1 MKIIFFG
8 TPEFAVPILNK
19 LNSDSDI
26 EILTVVTQKDQPS
39 GRKKLLTPPPVKLSA
54 EKLQIPIIQ
63 PKNKE
68 ELEKSLEKYKADFF
82 VVVAYGLIFSKKIL
96 DMPKIAAINIH
107 ASLLPKY
114 RGASPI
120 QKSLLN
126 NDTETGVSII
136 KMSEKLD
143 QGDIYLVR
151 RIQINKNDNF
161 ESLSK
166 RLSDLSGNIITY
178 ALHDIEAEI
187 LSSLPQNQTN
197 QTSYCREIKKT
208 DGEIKWNFSAE
219 KIKNMI
225 RAYTPWP
232 GVFTTFNNKKIKII
246 EAEISEENL
255 KEKPGTFI
263 LDGKTLKIAT
273 VKGEILPQKL
283 QIEGKKEIRVHE
295 FINGN
300 RKYLKTL

>member
-19 LNSDSDI
+19 LNSDPDI
-26 EILTVVTQKDQPS
+26 EILAVVTQKDQPI
-39 GRKKLLTPPPVKLSA
+39 GRKKLLTPPPIKLSA
-54 EKLQIPIIQ
+54 GKLQIPIIQ

-68 ELEKSLEKYKADFF
+68 ELEKSLGKYKADFF

-96 DMPKIAAINIH
+96 DMPRIATVNIH

-114 RGASPI
+114 KGASPI
-120 QKSLLN
+120 QESLLN
-126 NDTETGVSII
+126 NDAETGVSIM

-143 QGDIYLVR
+143 QGGVYLIR
-151 RIQINKNDNF
+151 RIKIDKNDNL

-166 RLSDLSGNIITY
+166 RLRDLSGNIITY
-178 ALHDIEAEI
+178 ALHDIEAGI
-187 LSSLPQNQTN
+187 LNPLPQNQTN
-197 QTSYCREIKKT
+197 KISYCREIKKT
-208 DGEIKWNFSAE
+208 DGEIKWTFTAE

-246 EAEISEENL
+246 EAEVSEENS

-283 QIEGKKEIRVHE
+283 QIEGKKEITVHE

-300 RKYLKTL
+300 RKYLKIL

>member
-1 MKIIFFG
+1 M
-8 TPEFAVPILNK
+8 
-19 LNSDSDI
+19 
-26 EILTVVTQKDQPS
+26 
-39 GRKKLLTPPPVKLSA
+39 
-54 EKLQIPIIQ
+54 
-63 PKNKE
+63 
-68 ELEKSLEKYKADFF
+68 EKYKADFF

-120 QKSLLN
+120 QESLLN
-126 NDTETGVSII
+126 NDAETGVSIMKI
-136 KMSEKLD
+136 SEKLD
-143 QGDIYLVR
+143 QGDVYLIK
-151 RIQINKNDNF
+151 RIQINKNDNL
-161 ESLSK
+161 ENLSK
-166 RLSDLSGNIITY
+166 RLRDLSGNIITY
-178 ALHDIEAEI
+178 ALHDIEAGI
-187 LSSLPQNQTN
+187 LHPVPQNKTN
-197 QTSYCREIKKT
+197 ISYCREIKKT
-208 DGEIKWNFSAE
+208 DGEIKWTFSAE

-246 EAEISEENL
+246 EAEISEENS

-283 QIEGKKEIRVHE
+283 QIEGKKEITVQE

-300 RKYLKTL
+300 KNRLKIV